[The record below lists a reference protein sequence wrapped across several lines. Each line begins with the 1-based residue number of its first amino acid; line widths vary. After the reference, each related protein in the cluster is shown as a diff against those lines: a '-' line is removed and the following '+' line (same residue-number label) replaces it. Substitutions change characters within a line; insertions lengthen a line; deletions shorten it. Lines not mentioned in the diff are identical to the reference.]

1 LNKRLLVVII
11 VAALLSYGLDCAAET
26 YAERLGWGPTD
37 RVVIF
42 HVDDAGMSHS
52 SNQGAIEAVE
62 GLIATSTS
70 LMMPCGWIPEMA
82 QYLVAHPAVDS
93 GVHLT
98 LTAEWDKYRW
108 SPLAGYGAVP
118 GLVDPEG
125 SLWGGVEQV
134 AMNATADEVD
144 AEMRA
149 QVARAEMLGI
159 PITHLDSHMGTVF
172 AREDLFQRYV
182 ALGIEKNIPI
192 MIAAGHLTY
201 VRAEQPPS
209 VVALLETGAADAVW
223 NAGLPVLDDLHTA
236 SYGWSRESKVANFSQ
251 LMRDLQPGITQIII
265 HATRPTEEFA
275 LISSSGDKRLGDLE
289 AMLSPE
295 LLQVIHEEGI
305 ILTTWRELK
314 ERRDDVG
321 GGKMPTAKATGL
333 AALGAAMLVLG
344 VYYVPGWLKAV
355 RF

>member
-1 LNKRLLVVII
+1 MNKRLGVVIVV
-11 VAALLSYGLDCAAET
+11 VAILISGLDCAAET
-26 YAERLGWGPTD
+26 YAERLGWGPAD

-82 QYLVAHPAVDS
+82 QYVVAHPAVDS

-98 LTAEWDKYRW
+98 LTAEWAKYRW
-108 SPLAGYGAVP
+108 SPLAGYGDVP
-118 GLVDPEG
+118 GLVDLEG

-172 AREDLFQRYV
+172 AREDYFQRYV
-182 ALGIEKNIPI
+182 ASYRTK
-192 MIAAGHLTY
+192 
-201 VRAEQPPS
+201 
-209 VVALLETGAADAVW
+209 
-223 NAGLPVLDDLHTA
+223 A
-236 SYGWSRESKVANFSQ
+236 SS
-251 LMRDLQPGITQIII
+251 
-265 HATRPTEEFA
+265 
-275 LISSSGDKRLGDLE
+275 
-289 AMLSPE
+289 
-295 LLQVIHEEGI
+295 
-305 ILTTWRELK
+305 
-314 ERRDDVG
+314 
-321 GGKMPTAKATGL
+321 
-333 AALGAAMLVLG
+333 
-344 VYYVPGWLKAV
+344 
-355 RF
+355 